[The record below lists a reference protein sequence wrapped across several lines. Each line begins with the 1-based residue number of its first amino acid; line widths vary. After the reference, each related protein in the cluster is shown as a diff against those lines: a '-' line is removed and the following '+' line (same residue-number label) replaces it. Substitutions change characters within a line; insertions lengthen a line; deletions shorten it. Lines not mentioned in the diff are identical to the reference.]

1 MMSVPPLFPA
11 IFLDRDGTLMEE
23 VHYCRDPA
31 LVRLFPR
38 VNDSLRALQKAG
50 FKNIIITNQ
59 SGIGRGKITLPEY
72 HAVHSRLLELIGPD
86 LIAATYFCPDT
97 PAVDSLRR
105 KPAPGML
112 LEAARELSIDLARSW
127 FVGDKAIDIQCGHAA
142 GTRAVLVQTGYGN
155 AQSVANAEFVTAD
168 FARATELIL
177 AHS

>member
-59 SGIGRGKITLPEY
+59 SGIGRGKITLPVLCVLENAPSPVRERVCGWLGAWNENLLPEMIELLGEY
-72 HAVHSRLLELIGPD
+72 HALSESGAVIRQFLGEAGRAALQLPESPGRESLLGLCD
-86 LIAATYFCPDT
+86 LVLWQTEQLTAA
-97 PAVDSLRR
+97 
-105 KPAPGML
+105 
-112 LEAARELSIDLARSW
+112 
-127 FVGDKAIDIQCGHAA
+127 
-142 GTRAVLVQTGYGN
+142 
-155 AQSVANAEFVTAD
+155 
-168 FARATELIL
+168 
-177 AHS
+177 